1 MSWRNAGSQMDTLPL
16 SLPEAAVWAGE
27 TPRAKPGIDT
37 SRPSLNLTQSQ
48 AQVPVLDFPMLYV
61 TLDKSLPPP
70 SLYCDQFLKWR

>member
-1 MSWRNAGSQMDTLPL
+1 MEKCWKSGWIPCSCPCQRGCRGQ
-16 SLPEAAVWAGE
+16 EK

-48 AQVPVLDFPMLYV
+48 AQVPVLDFPMLCV